1 MVEQMVQQRR
11 MGNGEAR
18 MNPLYACVH
27 AAEFPVQ
34 ALLRLRPDLASQPI
48 AVLAGRPPLEFVCS
62 LNTTAMRRGITLD
75 MTRLHVEALGAVTVL
90 RRSTETESAARNVLL
105 ECAARFSP
113 RIEECGVGTSC
124 AFVLDITGTERL
136 FGPPLRFAERLR
148 SALDETG
155 FRVSIAV
162 SANFHAARMKA
173 ASSRGITVIPPGEEP
188 AALTKL
194 PLAALNLEESHREI
208 FDLWGIR
215 TLAELAALPEIDLIT
230 RLGQPAAALRA
241 AARGAQ
247 PHTFQP
253 IERDFQLHEFFAFE
267 TPVEQVDSLLFI
279 GARMIDS
286 LVRRAADRAL
296 ALSLL
301 TTNFQLEGGAS
312 ARRILRP
319 AIPSS
324 DSKFLLKLLQLEIA
338 AHPPS
343 SAVCSFELTAEAARS
358 SVVQLG
364 LFAPQ
369 TPEPSRLDVTLAR
382 LRSIV
387 GDDRVGS
394 PALED
399 THRPRSFSIE
409 PFSLSAKQT
418 TATIP
423 TPRIALR
430 CMRPPIPLRVTLRNR
445 QPISFSDGS
454 GSFQITASY
463 GPWSTSGCWWS
474 TDAWNCE
481 EWDVLATRNDG
492 VCLSCLLVCDRNAW
506 RLEALYD

>member
-1 MVEQMVQQRR
+1 
-11 MGNGEAR
+11 
-18 MNPLYACVH
+18 
-27 AAEFPVQ
+27 
-34 ALLRLRPDLASQPI
+34 
-48 AVLAGRPPLEFVCS
+48 
-62 LNTTAMRRGITLD
+62 
-75 MTRLHVEALGAVTVL
+75 
-90 RRSTETESAARNVLL
+90 
-105 ECAARFSP
+105 
-113 RIEECGVGTSC
+113 
-124 AFVLDITGTERL
+124 
-136 FGPPLRFAERLR
+136 
-148 SALDETG
+148 
-155 FRVSIAV
+155 
-162 SANFHAARMKA
+162 
-173 ASSRGITVIPPGEEP
+173 
-188 AALTKL
+188 
-194 PLAALNLEESHREI
+194 
-208 FDLWGIR
+208 
-215 TLAELAALPEIDLIT
+215 
-230 RLGQPAAALRA
+230 
-241 AARGAQ
+241 
-247 PHTFQP
+247 
-253 IERDFQLHEFFAFE
+253 
-267 TPVEQVDSLLFI
+267 
-279 GARMIDS
+279 
-286 LVRRAADRAL
+286 VRRAADRAL